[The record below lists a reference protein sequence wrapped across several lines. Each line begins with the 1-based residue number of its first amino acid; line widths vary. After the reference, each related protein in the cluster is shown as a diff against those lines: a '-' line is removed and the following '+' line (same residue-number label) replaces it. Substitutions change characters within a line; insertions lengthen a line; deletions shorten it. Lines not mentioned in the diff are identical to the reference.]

1 MAGHLSLDSEH
12 ITHSAF
18 WLGKPVETA
27 RCGLSPSPPSAW
39 NISKSKQLRQNTKKM
54 VPTHGCSD
62 RARTSQWPIR
72 WFPNYE
78 LMGSSESERKSCSVE
93 SDSLQPHGLCSP
105 WNLQARILECVAISF
120 SRGSSQTRI
129 EPRSPTLQVDS
140 LPAESQE
147 YWSGEPIPS
156 PVDLPHP
163 GLKLGSPALQA
174 NSLPTELSGK

>member
-1 MAGHLSLDSEH
+1 MADHLSLDSEH

-27 RCGLSPSPPSAW
+27 RCGLSSSPPSAW

-62 RARTSQWPIR
+62 GARTSQWPIR

-78 LMGSSESERKSCSVE
+78 LMGSGESERESCSVE
-93 SDSLQPHGLCSP
+93 SDSLPPHGLCSP

-140 LPAESQE
+140 LPAESQ
-147 YWSGEPIPS
+147 GKPKNTG
-156 PVDLPHP
+156 V
-163 GLKLGSPALQA
+163 GSLFLLQWIF
-174 NSLPTELSGK
+174 PTQDSN